1 MQTYIKASFITSIFI
16 ENSSQAD
23 IYCSMQAAL
32 NINDGYIRNI
42 KNMRFYYSNLFFE
55 KLSDKYR
62 MTIGFE
68 TEIYLPS
75 RLSLI
80 INLGQVYYDSKN
92 NILNDNNI
100 DKMIKSSINLKYD
113 F

>member
-1 MQTYIKASFITSIFI
+1 M
-16 ENSSQAD
+16 
-23 IYCSMQAAL
+23 
-32 NINDGYIRNI
+32 
-42 KNMRFYYSNLFFE
+42 
-55 KLSDKYR
+55 
-62 MTIGFE
+62 E

-92 NILNDNNI
+92 DIIDDNNI
-100 DKMIKSSINLKYD
+100 DKMINSMINLKYE

>member
-1 MQTYIKASFITSIFI
+1 MTSVFV
-16 ENSSQAD
+16 ENSNKSD
-23 IYCSMQAAL
+23 LYCSIETAL
-32 NINDGYIRNI
+32 NITDGYIRNI
-42 KNMRFYYSNLFFE
+42 SKINFYYSNLFFE
-55 KLSDKYR
+55 KMSDAYR
-62 MTIGFE
+62 TTLGFE
-68 TEIYLPS
+68 ADIKLPS

-100 DKMIKSSINLKYD
+100 DKMINSSINLKYN